1 MASLS
6 AGRCSVF
13 RARCTCPWPR
23 LSVLRAR
30 LCTLPPADGRR
41 RRRSSG
47 SVPARATV
55 VAIKLNLPPD
65 CKIVRK
71 RPKTLVK
78 GGAWSPNVM
87 TEVRLGD
94 DERAGRFR
102 PRPHPW
108 RGGRILLSARASGG
122 VAKQNKVP
130 CSSRRTSLASWSSF
144 SWKRVLPCIWN
155 RIYGFFFLEENG
167 YKA

>member
-1 MASLS
+1 MASLLP

-13 RARCTCPWPR
+13 RACCTCPWPW
-23 LSVLRAR
+23 LTVLQAR
-30 LCTLPPADGRR
+30 LCTLRPYPGRWAPTSTAVWISAGTSNCGR
-41 RRRSSG
+41 
-47 SVPARATV
+47 
-55 VAIKLNLPPD
+55 KLNLPPD
-65 CKIVRK
+65 CKIARK

-87 TEVRLGD
+87 PEVRLSD
-94 DERAGRFR
+94 DECAGRFR

-108 RGGRILLSARASGG
+108 RGDRILLSARANGG
-122 VAKQNKVP
+122 AAKQNKVP

-155 RIYGFFFLEENG
+155 RIYGFFF
-167 YKA
+167 